1 MDARRSR
8 SGTGGIALLILVLA
22 SGCSTPHDEARPEVS
37 ARPVAGC
44 PVSEIEAVHVGRGD
58 LGQTA
63 LGAGGLAVLEWCRY
77 ESDQDGHVTVETRR
91 IDTDARF
98 WEAAGR
104 IRDQGLGAGK
114 ACDLVARLPEVFL
127 VAESEDGPRMA
138 ARVPVDGCGS
148 ARDEWI
154 RLLEESGYEVTGS
167 QPVGE

>member
-1 MDARRSR
+1 M
-8 SGTGGIALLILVLA
+8 
-22 SGCSTPHDEARPEVS
+22 
-37 ARPVAGC
+37 
-44 PVSEIEAVHVGRGD
+44 
-58 LGQTA
+58 
-63 LGAGGLAVLEWCRY
+63 LEWCRY

-114 ACDLVARLPEVFL
+114 ACDLAARLPELFL
-127 VAESEDGPRMA
+127 VAESEDGPRTA
-138 ARVPVDGCGS
+138 ARVPADGCGS
-148 ARDEWI
+148 PRDEWI